1 MRKTATRL
9 TKVKINGGRYWCV
22 IWPKVG
28 KGRNRRFFKSTG
40 RGDDQGKREAETFLK
55 TKLIEQQNYGTAG
68 MAFNEKQRAEYL
80 ECAEKL
86 MPFAKTIRDAV
97 AFYLPHLQATNR
109 SCSAAELV
117 GELLNIKAADGA
129 SERYLGDLKSRL
141 GQFAADFDG
150 KPVAEI
156 TSTEV
161 DQWLRS
167 LSNEETGKLLAA
179 TTRNNFRRVL
189 VVAFNYAVGKGY
201 CVGNPA
207 KKTAEA
213 KVVESVVGILSV
225 EQTAALLEHSPPEL
239 LPYIVIGA
247 FAGLRRAELERLDW
261 REVDLESGLIEVT
274 SAKAKSARRRFV
286 KIQPNLAQWLAPYAQ
301 KHGNVTPPNYRK
313 LLERTRTAAGVHDW
327 PSNALRHGYASYHL
341 ARFNDSAA
349 LALELGHTDSDLVFR
364 HYRQLVKPKQAERY
378 WNIAPDSSGT
388 AIVQFGTAA

>member
-189 VVAFNYAVGKGY
+189 VVCF
-201 CVGNPA
+201 
-207 KKTAEA
+207 
-213 KVVESVVGILSV
+213 
-225 EQTAALLEHSPPEL
+225 
-239 LPYIVIGA
+239 
-247 FAGLRRAELERLDW
+247 
-261 REVDLESGLIEVT
+261 
-274 SAKAKSARRRFV
+274 
-286 KIQPNLAQWLAPYAQ
+286 
-301 KHGNVTPPNYRK
+301 
-313 LLERTRTAAGVHDW
+313 
-327 PSNALRHGYASYHL
+327 
-341 ARFNDSAA
+341 
-349 LALELGHTDSDLVFR
+349 
-364 HYRQLVKPKQAERY
+364 
-378 WNIAPDSSGT
+378 
-388 AIVQFGTAA
+388 